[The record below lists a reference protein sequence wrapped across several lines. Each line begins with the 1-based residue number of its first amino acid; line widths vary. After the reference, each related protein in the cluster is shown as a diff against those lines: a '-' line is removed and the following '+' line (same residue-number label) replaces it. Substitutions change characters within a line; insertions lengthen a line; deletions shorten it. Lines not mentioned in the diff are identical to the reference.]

1 MIMRRNKY
9 ICHFKVYRTVIRQ
22 RKYIFWD
29 QPKLAERR
37 IKKKKTSEFLKQ
49 TVVYSNKWNKSGSHN
64 RKKKKKTNPC
74 WVLPNL

>member
-37 IKKKKTSEFLKQ
+37 IKKKKNLRVS
-49 TVVYSNKWNKSGSHN
+49 
-64 RKKKKKTNPC
+64 KTNC
-74 WVLPNL
+74 SLQQQMKQKW